1 MKWIHYGLMAIIFGF
16 FSVFTYGCVTPGKV
30 SVKVENSLPEK
41 QLAYYNDSFD
51 KIRDDLWEKV
61 GYTFRQEQLAN
72 LKLADL
78 RFVDGKLR
86 VETKTGNFSKGGLVS
101 KYTLRGDFDVQL
113 DCHIDFLKGVYD
125 MEQSLGFAVVERG
138 KTLRDNR
145 LIFISVMKK
154 GGASESIIFSGY
166 RDKRGY
172 HHGNAHQIGNFHGT
186 MRIVRIGNKIS
197 TFYKKEGKKRW
208 KKMHT
213 FPSTTHD
220 TMVGFALQNFIV
232 KRTSI
237 TAKSPL
243 TAEFDNF
250 RINAAQEIIETEI

>member
-1 MKWIHYGLMAIIFGF
+1 MKRINLWVIIIFF
-16 FSVFTYGCVTPGKV
+16 VSFLVSFQGCATEQVAIKIE
-30 SVKVENSLPEK
+30 KDLPPSK
-41 QLAYYNDSFD
+41 LVYYNDNFE
-51 KIRDDLWEKV
+51 KLREDLWEKV
-61 GYTFRQEQLAN
+61 GFTFRQEQLAN

-78 RFVDGKLR
+78 SFVDGKLR

-125 MEQSLGFAVVERG
+125 MEQSLGFAVIERG

-145 LIFISVMKK
+145 LIFINVMKK

-220 TMVGFALQNFIV
+220 AMVGFALQNFMV

-250 RINAAQEIIETEI
+250 RINSAQEIIETEI